1 MNILTYNL
9 YDSFNKNSLY
19 CFDFIERKSIRDA
32 IYGEKIQTKISN
44 GELLGYITHQNRIS
58 GDYFHPVFIVTRLS
72 CNENADV
79 TIEWEYINSDIGRD
93 AEQKYNSGWR
103 MGCASL
109 TETHH
114 LSNLLISDFKEIIGF
129 DIIEK

>member
-9 YDSFNKNSLY
+9 YDSFNKNSPY
-19 CFDFIERKSIRDA
+19 CLDFVERKSIMDA
-32 IYGEKIQTKISN
+32 IYSEKIQTKISN
-44 GELLGYITHQNRIS
+44 GELLGYITHQNRTS
-58 GDYFHPVFIVTRLS
+58 EDYFHPAFIVTRLS

-79 TIEWEYINSDIGRD
+79 TIEWEYINSNIGRD

-103 MGCASL
+103 MSCASL
-109 TETHH
+109 TETHR